1 MGVSVILQTKWPRA
15 TFSNGNNRFSFR
27 KGLQYGESC
36 GTWRCASMLS
46 LLIVDDFEVEREEAI
61 EIIEEA
67 GLPVRIFGEA
77 TNGKE
82 ALRMLESQQP
92 DIMLVDVEM
101 PLMNGIEMAK
111 IVKEKYPA
119 IKMIFFSFYNKFEYV
134 KKAIDLSSHGYV
146 LKPIVPAELVEV
158 LQRTIYL
165 LNSEIQKKTEQEKLK
180 AMLSKSMPALV
191 EKFSA
196 DLFSKPFKNEE
207 ELWDTVDFFKIDLKR
222 AQYTVC
228 VLEVDDYQNLAARR
242 TEDKQLLSLYIQQTI
257 ADHLTAAV
265 SIITS
270 KLDESHYGVLF
281 SYDSAMGPS
290 SILEQTENLL
300 SGLIER
306 LHLQGI
312 SCSAGL
318 SEISDRIGDV
328 SDLCEQGLF
337 ALKFKFHLGK
347 QEIIHIRDVETKKS
361 TTVKNDWKLPEL
373 QKELKFLIHS
383 GNSQEIDRFVEQF
396 SAFADS
402 HASADQVKGI
412 FYGIVTCLQFM
423 LMEENEQFERIVD
436 LNRPI
441 WEKWTLFET
450 VEEMKAWLKQC
461 LMDIAA
467 YLEHKKQNKNTR
479 LIHDI
484 QTYIKQNL
492 REELSLKSI
501 SSAFF
506 YSPNYINSV
515 FKREMNTTISEYV
528 IQQKIDLA
536 KEMLANPQYKI
547 YEISESIGYVN
558 EAHFRSKF
566 KELTGYSPKEFRERI

>member
-1 MGVSVILQTKWPRA
+1 
-15 TFSNGNNRFSFR
+15 
-27 KGLQYGESC
+27 
-36 GTWRCASMLS
+36 MLS

-67 GLPVRIFGEA
+67 GLPIRIFGEA

-92 DIMLVDVEM
+92 DIILVDVEM

-111 IVKEKYPA
+111 VIKQKYPA

-146 LKPIVPAELVEV
+146 LKPIVPAELVEA
-158 LQRTIYL
+158 LQRTITL
-165 LNSEIQKKTEQEKLK
+165 LHGEIQKKTEQEKLK

-196 DLFSKPFKNEE
+196 ELFSKQFKNED
-207 ELWDTVDFFKIDLKR
+207 ELWDMVDFFKIGLKR
-222 AQYTVC
+222 AQYIVC
-228 VLEVDDYQNLAARR
+228 VLEIDDYQNLAAQKS
-242 TEDKQLLSLYIQQTI
+242 TEDKQLLSLYILQMIEDELATQASI
-257 ADHLTAAV
+257 LT
-265 SIITS
+265 TR
-270 KLDESHYGVLF
+270 LDESHYGVLF
-281 SYDSAMGPS
+281 SYDSAIGPS
-290 SILEQTENLL
+290 KILEQTENFL
-300 SGLIER
+300 SGLIEKLR
-306 LHLQGI
+306 MHGI

-318 SEISDRIGDV
+318 SEISDQILSV
-328 SDLCEQGLF
+328 SDMCEQGLF

-347 QEIIHIRDVETKKS
+347 QEIIHIRDVESKKP
-361 TTVKNDWKLPEL
+361 TALKNDWKLPEL

-383 GNSQEIDRFVEQF
+383 GNPHEIDRFVEH
-396 SAFADS
+396 FAAHSDS
-402 HASADQVKGI
+402 NASADQIKGI

-423 LMEENEQFERIVD
+423 LMEENERFESIVD

-450 VEEMKAWLKQC
+450 VEEMKAWLKQT
-461 LMDIAA
+461 LTEISA
-467 YLEHKKQNKNTR
+467 YLANKKQNKSIR
-479 LIHDI
+479 LIHEI

-501 SSAFF
+501 ASAFF
-506 YSPNYINSV
+506 YSPNYINSL
-515 FKREMNTTISEYV
+515 FKREMKTTISEYV

-558 EAHFRSKF
+558 EAHFRNKF

>member
-1 MGVSVILQTKWPRA
+1 
-15 TFSNGNNRFSFR
+15 
-27 KGLQYGESC
+27 
-36 GTWRCASMLS
+36 MLS

-92 DIMLVDVEM
+92 DIILVDVEM

-111 IVKEKYPA
+111 IVKQKYPA

-146 LKPIVPAELVEV
+146 LKPIVPAELVEA
-158 LQRTIYL
+158 LQRTITL
-165 LNSEIQKKTEQEKLK
+165 LHGEIQKKTEQDKLK

-196 DLFSKPFKNEE
+196 ELFSKQFKNED
-207 ELWDTVDFFKIDLKR
+207 ELWDTVDFFKIGLKR
-222 AQYTVC
+222 AQYMVC
-228 VLEVDDYQNLAARR
+228 VLEIDDYQNLAAHKSM
-242 TEDKQLLSLYIQQTI
+242 EDKQLLSLYILQMIEDELATQASI
-257 ADHLTAAV
+257 LT
-265 SIITS
+265 TR
-270 KLDESHYGVLF
+270 LDESHYGVLF
-281 SYDSAMGPS
+281 SYDSFASPS
-290 SILEQTENLL
+290 KILEQTEDAL

-306 LHLQGI
+306 LYLQGI

-318 SEISDRIGDV
+318 SEIGDRILSV
-328 SDLCEQGLF
+328 SELCEQGLF

-396 SAFADS
+396 SAFSDS

-536 KEMLANPQYKI
+536 KEMLANPQFKI

>member
-1 MGVSVILQTKWPRA
+1 
-15 TFSNGNNRFSFR
+15 
-27 KGLQYGESC
+27 
-36 GTWRCASMLS
+36 MLS
-46 LLIVDDFEVEREEAI
+46 LLIVDDFEVEREEAM

-67 GLPVRIFGEA
+67 GLPLRIFGKA

-92 DIMLVDVEM
+92 DIILVDVEM

-111 IVKEKYPA
+111 IVRQKYPA

-158 LQRTIYL
+158 LNRTINL
-165 LNSEIQKKTEQEKLK
+165 LNSEIQKRTEQEKLK

-196 DLFSKPFKNEE
+196 ELFSKQFKDEKA
-207 ELWDTVDFFKIDLKR
+207 LWETVDFFKIDLKR
-222 AQYTVC
+222 AIYMVC
-228 VLEVDDYQNLAARR
+228 VLEVDDYKNLAADKSM
-242 TEDKQLLSLYIQQTI
+242 EDKQLLSLYILQTVEN
-257 ADHLTAAV
+257 HLATQASV
-265 SIITS
+265 LTTR
-270 KLDESHYGVLF
+270 LDESHYGVLF

-290 SILEQTENLL
+290 KLLEQTEDLL
-300 SGLIER
+300 STLIEG
-306 LHLQGI
+306 LHSQGI

-318 SEISDRIGDV
+318 SDISDQILSV

-361 TTVKNDWKLPEL
+361 ASAKNDWKLPEL

-383 GNSQEIDRFVEQF
+383 GNSQEIDRFVERF
-396 SAFADS
+396 LEHSGTDTR
-402 HASADQVKGI
+402 ADQIKSI

-423 LMEENEQFERIVD
+423 LMEENEEFENIVE

-461 LMDIAA
+461 LIEIAA
-467 YLEHKKQNKNTR
+467 YLDHKKQNKNTR
-479 LIHDI
+479 LIHEI
-484 QTYIKQNL
+484 QVYVKQNL

-501 SSAFF
+501 ASAFF
-506 YSPNYINSV
+506 YSPNYINSL
-515 FKREMNTTISEYV
+515 FKREMRTTISEYI
-528 IQQKIDLA
+528 IQQKIDMA
-536 KEMLANPQYKI
+536 KEMLANPQFKI

-558 EAHFRSKF
+558 EVHFRSKF